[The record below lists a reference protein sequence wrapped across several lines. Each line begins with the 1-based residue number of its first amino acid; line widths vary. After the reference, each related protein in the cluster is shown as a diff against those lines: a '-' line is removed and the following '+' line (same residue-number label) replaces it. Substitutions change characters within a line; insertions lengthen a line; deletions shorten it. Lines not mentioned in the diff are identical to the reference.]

1 MRIAFLPINTSEKAA
16 RAVSPSISECFTPA
30 FTVLRPARPGCAAV
44 FNSPHSGR
52 IYPES
57 FCAQVQLDA
66 VLLRR
71 SEDCYIDELFAG
83 VAALG
88 CPLLAARFPR
98 VFLDVNRE
106 PYELDPAMF
115 DAPLPHFVNTTSL
128 RVAGGLGT
136 IPRIVSENEAIYR
149 RLLTWSDA
157 QDRIERVYRPYHRAL
172 ADLIDETA
180 RQFGHAVLIDCHS
193 MPSSAAKLSSARGL
207 PRADIVIGDRYGASC
222 DPAVSQMLEGLFHN
236 FGLSVV
242 HNKPYAGGFIT
253 QSYGRPQR
261 GIGALQIE
269 INRAL
274 YMNERTLE
282 KTAGFAELRRILSEV
297 LYLFLPSLSD
307 LLTPLPVAAE

>member
-1 MRIAFLPINTSEKAA
+1 MTASLSKCFKPLFFTLQPAAA
-16 RAVSPSISECFTPA
+16 RYP
-30 FTVLRPARPGCAAV
+30 AV

-52 IYPES
+52 VYPPE
-57 FCAQVQLDA
+57 FCSQARLDA
-66 VLLRR
+66 VTLRK
-71 SEDCYIDELFAG
+71 SEDCYIDDLFAG
-83 VAALG
+83 AADLG
-88 CPLLAARFPR
+88 CPLLAAHFPR

-115 DAPLPHFVNTTSL
+115 DAPLPGFVNTSSL

-136 IPRIVSENEAIYR
+136 IPRIVSEGEDIYNQ
-149 RLLTWSDA
+149 RLSWGDA
-157 QDRIERVYRPYHRAL
+157 QDRIERVYRPYHQAL
-172 ADLIDETA
+172 AQLIDDTA

-193 MPSSAAKLSSARGL
+193 MPSSAAKLSATRGL

-222 DPAVSQMLEGLFHN
+222 DHSVSQLLEALFKD

-253 QSYGRPQR
+253 QSYGRPQN
-261 GIGALQIE
+261 GIRALQIE

-282 KTAGFAELRRILSEV
+282 MTAGFDELRRVLNEV
-297 LYLFLPSLSD
+297 LDVFLQNLGD
-307 LLTPLPVAAE
+307 LLTPMPVAAE

>member
-1 MRIAFLPINTSEKAA
+1 M
-16 RAVSPSISECFTPA
+16 PSLLSDCFKPA
-30 FTVLRPARPGCAAV
+30 FRIRRPAQLSHSAV

-52 IYPES
+52 VYPAAL
-57 FCAQVQLDA
+57 CALVRLDA
-66 VLLRR
+66 VSLRK

-83 VAALG
+83 VTDLG
-88 CPLLAARFPR
+88 CPMLAADFPR

-115 DAPLPHFVNTTSL
+115 DAPLPAFVNTTSL

-149 RLLTWSDA
+149 GPLTWSDA
-157 QDRIERVYRPYHRAL
+157 QDRIERVYRAYHRAL
-172 ADLIDETA
+172 AKLIDDTA

-193 MPSSAAKLSSARGL
+193 MPSSAARLSAARGL
-207 PRADIVIGDRYGASC
+207 PRADIIIGDRYGASC
-222 DPAVSQMLEGLFHN
+222 DLAVSEMLESLFSG

-253 QSYGRPQR
+253 QSYGRPQH
-261 GIGALQIE
+261 GIRALQIE

-274 YMNERTLE
+274 YMNEQTLE
-282 KTAGFAELRRILSEV
+282 KTTGFDELHHILNQV
-297 LYLFLPSLSD
+297 LDLFLANLNNLLS
-307 LLTPLPVAAE
+307 PLPVAAE